1 MKQLKYLVM
10 ALAVA
15 IAAVA
20 CSDDDDFR
28 DSIISTTPKPLT
40 EVDKWIRSNFG
51 TYNIDVIYKWH
62 DFQTNQE
69 YDLVPPEE
77 ITVVPCLSIIQRIWM
92 QPYVELGGDLFF
104 KKTAPKQIMLIGSE
118 GYLEN
123 GNTVVGEA
131 DQGMRITLYNLNAKN
146 PKDDD
151 VVASYTHI
159 FHHEYIHIL
168 HQLVKYPAAYEA
180 LSTNNY
186 TQNWQSYSVNA
197 ALGLGF
203 IDPYAMENAN
213 EDFAQMISKFVT
225 LDADIWQAQ
234 FNQAQAQSAEGY
246 RILREKETL
255 ILQYM
260 QSVWGIDLYQ
270 LRDLVRR
277 EINLIQQEN
286 AQEP

>member
-1 MKQLKYLVM
+1 MKQLKYFM
-10 ALAVA
+10 AALAVVL
-15 IAAVA
+15 AATA

-28 DSIISTTPKPLT
+28 PSIITTTPKPQT

-51 TYNIDVIYKWH
+51 AYNIDVIYKWH
-62 DFQTNQE
+62 DFETNQE
-69 YDLVPPEE
+69 YDLVPAEE
-77 ITVVPCLSIIQRIWM
+77 SRVIPCLSVIQRIWM
-92 QPYVELGGDLFF
+92 NPYLEVGGEEFF
-104 KKTAPKQIMLIGSE
+104 KKTAPKQLMLLGSE

-123 GNTVVGEA
+123 GLTVVGEA
-131 DQGMRITLYNLNAKN
+131 DQGMRITLYNLNAQN
-146 PKDDD
+146 PKDDA
-151 VVASYTHI
+151 VVANYTQI

-180 LSTNNY
+180 LCSGKY
-186 TQNWQSYSVNA
+186 TQSWQGYNVNQ

-225 LDADIWQAQ
+225 LDAYTWQAQ
-234 FNQAQAQSAEGY
+234 FNQAQAQSMEGY

-260 QSVWGIDLYQ
+260 QSVWGIDLYT

-277 EINLIQQEN
+277 QVELIQQEN
-286 AQEP
+286 AEQP